1 MTKEDKILNLGC
13 GNSRLSE
20 ELSEEGYEDI
30 TNIDFSPK
38 VIAIM
43 EEKCKPKFPKMSF
56 LVMDALDMKDFQT
69 GTFNTVI
76 DKGTLDSILCGDNF
90 VPNVQKMISE
100 VFRILAPG
108 GHYIYITYG
117 DPEHRKKYLETQQW
131 GNLSVDKIPKPST
144 AVSSNINADENDL
157 KNFHYIYTMTKPK

>member
-76 DKGTLDSILCGDNF
+76 DKGTLDSVLCGNNS
-90 VPNVQKMISE
+90 VQNAQKMISE

-108 GHYIYITYG
+108 GHYICITYG